1 VCLLGS
7 WRADWRRHLSVDL
20 AVTLN
25 IRFAIVTSGCH
36 VSFLAFRR
44 PQTHDCQS
52 HHAPGARSAGRAVG
66 PGVRRDQGMFR
77 QLEPRPHGSISS
89 SCFTTV
95 ST

>member
-25 IRFAIVTSGCH
+25 IGFAIVTSGFH

-44 PQTHDCQS
+44 P
-52 HHAPGARSAGRAVG
+52 
-66 PGVRRDQGMFR
+66 
-77 QLEPRPHGSISS
+77 
-89 SCFTTV
+89 
-95 ST
+95 